1 MNEFNK
7 LYNELCKSDYN
18 ELNKAIK
25 TKNIA
30 TTVFI
35 ISFVI
40 GFLSIYL
47 SVNEVIEIQGTFFLL
62 AVIFFIVSFII
73 LIVTTNK
80 TEKLIESDYYNNI
93 IYKIVTTLFP
103 NSTYSYYSGL
113 PEHIY
118 RKCNYLTSYNIYK
131 RESLVNT
138 NINNENLMFSEI
150 ETIEETT
157 DSEGNTSRYT
167 TFAGA
172 AAYLKC
178 MPNIE
183 SNIRITTDLSFSGK
197 AISRKKRVELDS
209 NEFEKHFDVI
219 CDNKINAMQF
229 LTSDVMDKFVNLL
242 KEYKIPFEIY
252 IERET
257 GIFFK
262 FHIQK
267 FLDLKSSKNVLD
279 FKTLKKHYDN
289 IKYIKT
295 VISFVREVTK
305 SLEF

>member
-93 IYKIVTTLFP
+93 IYKVVNTVFP
-103 NSTYSYYSGL
+103 NSKYSYYAGL
-113 PEHIY
+113 PERIY
-118 RKCNYLTSYNIYK
+118 RKCNYITGYNIYK
-131 RESLVNT
+131 AESFVSS
-138 NINNENLMFSEI
+138 NINNEELILSEI
-150 ETIEETT
+150 QTIEETT

-178 MPNIE
+178 LPNIE
-183 SNIRITTDLSFSGK
+183 NNIRITTNLSFAGK
-197 AISRKKRVELDS
+197 AISRNKRVELDS

-229 LTSDVMDKFVNLL
+229 LTSDVMDKLVNFV
-242 KEYKIPFEIY
+242 KESKIPFEFY
-252 IERET
+252 VEKGT

-262 FHIQK
+262 FHINK
-267 FLDLKSSKNVLD
+267 FLDLKSSKNALD

-289 IKYIKT
+289 IKYIKDVVT
-295 VISFVREVTK
+295 FVRETTK
-305 SLEF
+305 HLEF

>member
-7 LYNELCKSDYN
+7 LYNELCQSDYI
-18 ELNKAIK
+18 ELNKYLKIK
-25 TKNIA
+25 KIA
-30 TTVFI
+30 TI
-35 ISFVI
+35 IFALSFAI

-47 SVNEVIEIQGTFFLL
+47 SINNVIDIQGILFLL
-62 AVIFFIVSFII
+62 AIIFFVISFIV
-73 LIVTTNK
+73 LIIITNK
-80 TEKLIESDYYNNI
+80 TDKLIVSDYYNNI
-93 IYKIVTTLFP
+93 IYKIVNNIFP
-103 NSTYSYYSGL
+103 DSKYSYYSGL

-118 RKCNYLTSYNIYK
+118 HKCNYLTGYNIYK
-131 RESLVNT
+131 RESLVST
-138 NINNENLMFSEI
+138 TLNNEDLMFSEI

-183 SNIRITTDLSFSGK
+183 SNLRITTDLSFSGK
-197 AISRKKRVELDS
+197 AISRKKRIELDS
-209 NEFEKHFDVI
+209 NEFEKHFDVL

-242 KEYKIPFEIY
+242 KESKIPFEIY
-252 IERET
+252 IEKGT

-279 FKTLKKHYDN
+279 FKTLKKHYAN
-289 IKYIKT
+289 INYIKN

-305 SLEF
+305 TLEF